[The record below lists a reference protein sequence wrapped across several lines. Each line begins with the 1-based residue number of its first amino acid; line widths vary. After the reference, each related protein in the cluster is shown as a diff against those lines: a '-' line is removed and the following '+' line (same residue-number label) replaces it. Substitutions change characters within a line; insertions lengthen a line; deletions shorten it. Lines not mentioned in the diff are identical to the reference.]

1 MAEVSGPRVL
11 VTGVA
16 SGNLN
21 FADPACFRFVKKTGK
36 DVHLC
41 ATSGEIAYGVL
52 NSKALD
58 NEHVS
63 VCVDGFTK
71 ISLGASL
78 GPDILV
84 AVGASGFAINAS
96 SGQAVMGRLI
106 TGGNSGL
113 IGEMQFVF
121 TGSGR

>member
-1 MAEVSGPRVL
+1 MAEVSGPRTL

-21 FADPACFRFVKKTGK
+21 FADPAGFRFVKKTAK

-41 ATSGEIAYGVL
+41 SVSGEIVFGVL
-52 NSKALD
+52 QSKAND

-71 ISLGASL
+71 ICLAASL
-78 GPDILV
+78 GPDIFV
-84 AVGASGFAINAS
+84 ATNNSGFAINAS
-96 SGQAVMGRLI
+96 SGQSVAGRLI
-106 TGGNSGL
+106 TGANSGMP
-113 IGEMQFVF
+113 GEMQFSMP
-121 TGSGR
+121 TSGR

>member
-21 FADPACFRFVKKTGK
+21 FADPAGYRFVKKTGK

-41 ATSGEIAYGVL
+41 AVAGEIAYGVL
-52 NSKALD
+52 NSKGLD

-71 ISLGASL
+71 ICVGASL
-78 GPDILV
+78 GADILISTN
-84 AVGASGFAINAS
+84 ATGFAANAT

-106 TGGNSGL
+106 TGATSGL
-113 IGEMQFVF
+113 PAEMQFTF

>member
-1 MAEVSGPRVL
+1 MAEVSGPRTL

-16 SGNLN
+16 SGSLN
-21 FADPACFRFVKKTGK
+21 FADPAGYRFVKKTGK

-41 ATSGEIAYGVL
+41 QTSGEIAFGVL
-52 NSKALD
+52 NSKGND

-63 VCVDGFTK
+63 VCVEGFTK
-71 ISLGASL
+71 ICVAASLGA
-78 GPDILV
+78 DILV
-84 AVGASGFAINAS
+84 ATNNTGFAINAS

-106 TGGNSGL
+106 TGANSGL
-113 IGEMQFVF
+113 VGEMQFVF